1 MLKINHP
8 PAQGR
13 RLIKQL
19 QILRLTSLER
29 KRCHQWMARQV
40 ITNSRA
46 RVRKQQDLEGAPF
59 KAREYRSR
67 KKLLK
72 RLLKGSAIKAYVGPS
87 KATVTWP
94 NSRTGAI
101 ARGQQEGF
109 KQDFS
114 KSNVQRGQPNYNGP
128 VTDLQ
133 IKALLKAGFKRYV
146 GTYKGGQKKGQVKK
160 RRVSKAWIKDNM
172 TLGQAGLVLR
182 LIRAKT
188 NNAQAL
194 QPGKSAWV
202 VEVPERPF
210 FGLSHT
216 EIESMKH
223 GFFDERLSKIKNA
236 KT

>member
-1 MLKINHP
+1 MLKINHS

-13 RLIKQL
+13 RLIEQL
-19 QILRLTSLER
+19 QILRLTPLER

-46 RVRKQQDLEGAPF
+46 RVRKQHDLEGTPF

-109 KQDFS
+109 QQRFNQS
-114 KSNVQRGQPNYNGP
+114 SLQRGQADDNGP
-128 VTDLQ
+128 VTDRQ
-133 IKALLKAGFKRYV
+133 IKSLLKAGFKRYL
-146 GTYKGGQKKGQVKK
+146 GKYKGGQKKGASEKK
-160 RRVSKAWIKDNM
+160 TS
-172 TLGQAGLVLR
+172 QQGL
-182 LIRAKT
+182 
-188 NNAQAL
+188 
-194 QPGKSAWV
+194 
-202 VEVPERPF
+202 
-210 FGLSHT
+210 
-216 EIESMKH
+216 
-223 GFFDERLSKIKNA
+223 D
-236 KT
+236 